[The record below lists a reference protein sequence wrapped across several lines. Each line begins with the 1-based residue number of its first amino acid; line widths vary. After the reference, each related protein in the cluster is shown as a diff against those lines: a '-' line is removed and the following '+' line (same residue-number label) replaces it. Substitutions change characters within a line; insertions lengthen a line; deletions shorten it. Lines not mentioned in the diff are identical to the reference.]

1 MRRADRLFRIV
12 EYLKS
17 RREVVTGETLAA
29 EMEIGVRTIY
39 RDVADLRASGVPIV
53 GEAGVGYLLSGDY
66 VVKPLM
72 FDIEELDALSLGAQM
87 VESWGD
93 TDIARAARRALDKI
107 TAVLPDRLAE
117 DAKLSAAYAC
127 ASRAKTPIKIDLASL
142 RRAVRSK
149 HWVDISYTDEA
160 KKKSQR
166 RVRPLCLV
174 FSAPVWLLAAW
185 CETRGDFREFRVDRI
200 TRLKVTNQR
209 FPYEAGKTLK
219 DLQQQQP
226 KAKVAFRSAK
236 VVQKTNSSPPSPKDF
251 AICP

>member
-17 RREVVTGETLAA
+17 RREVVTGEELAG

-39 RDVADLRASGVPIV
+39 RDVADLRSSGVPIV
-53 GEAGVGYLLSGDY
+53 GEAGVGYLLSRDY

-72 FDIEELDALSLGAQM
+72 FDTEELDALTLGAQM

-93 TDIARAARRALDKI
+93 AAIARSARRALDKI
-107 TAVLPDRLAE
+107 TAVLPDALAE
-117 DAKLSAAYAC
+117 DAKLLAAYAC
-127 ASRAKTPIKIDLASL
+127 ASRGKPPIAIDLAAL

-149 HWVDISYTDEA
+149 HWVEICYTDQA
-160 KKKSQR
+160 RKKSQR

-174 FSAPVWLLAAW
+174 FTAPVWLLAAW

-200 TRLKVTNQR
+200 TSMKITNQQFR
-209 FPYEAGKTLK
+209 NEAGKTLK
-219 DLQQQQP
+219 DLQQQKQRE
-226 KAKVAFRSAK
+226 FS
-236 VVQKTNSSPPSPKDF
+236 QG
-251 AICP
+251 